1 MNLRLVAFVSGL
13 IADSSAVK
21 RVSTPV
27 MGAAI
32 VLGLLTSAM
41 RLRQPEAERAPAIA
55 S

>member
-1 MNLRLVAFVSGL
+1 
-13 IADSSAVK
+13 
-21 RVSTPV
+21 
-27 MGAAI
+27 